1 MNLEQIQEMWEK
13 DSKID
18 PDNLHDESL
27 KIPQLHSKYY
37 TLYNTIT
44 LLRERAREQ
53 YAKVRLERYNYYT
66 GKATAEVYAEE
77 PFPYKVREKDAI
89 QRHLEADDKMNKI
102 DMKIKYYDVMLKFLE
117 EIIRAVSNRTYQIKN
132 AIEWNKFQAGYESRL
147 VRYYRRI
154 MKSFKQLQE
163 ILGGVPNDGY
173 FGHPR
178 LKIEN
183 PFSPPKEKTKKT
195 NGGKG
200 LTNKLGNRA
209 TEIEDM
215 IKNMR

>member
-1 MNLEQIQEMWEK
+1 MNLEQIQEIWEK

-53 YAKVRLERYNYYT
+53 YNKVRLERYNYYT

-89 QRHLEADDKMNKI
+89 QRHLDADDKMNKV
-102 DMKIKYYDVMLKFLE
+102 DMKIKYYDIMLKFLE
-117 EIIRAVSNRTYQIKN
+117 EVIRAVSNRTYQIKN
-132 AIEWNKFQAGYESRL
+132 AIEWNKFQAGY
-147 VRYYRRI
+147 
-154 MKSFKQLQE
+154 
-163 ILGGVPNDGY
+163 N
-173 FGHPR
+173 
-178 LKIEN
+178 
-183 PFSPPKEKTKKT
+183 
-195 NGGKG
+195 
-200 LTNKLGNRA
+200 
-209 TEIEDM
+209 
-215 IKNMR
+215 

>member
-53 YAKVRLERYNYYT
+53 YNKVRLERYNYYT

-89 QRHLEADDKMNKI
+89 QRNLEADDKMNKV
-102 DMKIKYYDVMLKFLE
+102 DMKIKYYDIMLKFLE
-117 EIIRAVSNRTYQIKN
+117 EIIRNISGRTYQIKN
-132 AIEWNKFQAGYESRL
+132 AIEWNKFQAGY
-147 VRYYRRI
+147 
-154 MKSFKQLQE
+154 
-163 ILGGVPNDGY
+163 N
-173 FGHPR
+173 
-178 LKIEN
+178 
-183 PFSPPKEKTKKT
+183 
-195 NGGKG
+195 
-200 LTNKLGNRA
+200 
-209 TEIEDM
+209 
-215 IKNMR
+215 

>member
-1 MNLEQIQEMWEK
+1 MWEK
-13 DSKID
+13 DSHID

-44 LLRERAREQ
+44 LLREKAREQ
-53 YAKVRLERYNYYT
+53 YSKVRLERYNYYT

-117 EIIRAVSNRTYQIKN
+117 EIIRAISNRTYQIKN
-132 AIEWNKFQAGYESRL
+132 AIEWNKFQAG
-147 VRYYRRI
+147 
-154 MKSFKQLQE
+154 
-163 ILGGVPNDGY
+163 
-173 FGHPR
+173 FG
-178 LKIEN
+178 
-183 PFSPPKEKTKKT
+183 
-195 NGGKG
+195 
-200 LTNKLGNRA
+200 
-209 TEIEDM
+209 
-215 IKNMR
+215 

>member
-1 MNLEQIQEMWEK
+1 MDLEKIQAMWEK
-13 DSKID
+13 DSHID

-44 LLRERAREQ
+44 LLREKAREQ
-53 YAKVRLERYNYYT
+53 YNKVRLERYNYYT

-89 QRHLEADDKMNKI
+89 QRHLEADEKMNKI

-132 AIEWNKFQAGYESRL
+132 AIEWNKFQAG
-147 VRYYRRI
+147 
-154 MKSFKQLQE
+154 
-163 ILGGVPNDGY
+163 
-173 FGHPR
+173 FG
-178 LKIEN
+178 
-183 PFSPPKEKTKKT
+183 
-195 NGGKG
+195 
-200 LTNKLGNRA
+200 
-209 TEIEDM
+209 
-215 IKNMR
+215 

>member
-13 DSKID
+13 DCKID

-53 YAKVRLERYNYYT
+53 YSKVRLERYNYYT

-89 QRHLEADDKMNKI
+89 QRHLDADDKMNKV
-102 DMKIKYYDVMLKFLE
+102 DMKIKYYDIMLKFLE
-117 EIIRAVSNRTYQIKN
+117 EIIRNISGRTYQIKN
-132 AIEWNKFQAGYESRL
+132 AIEWNKFQAGY
-147 VRYYRRI
+147 
-154 MKSFKQLQE
+154 
-163 ILGGVPNDGY
+163 N
-173 FGHPR
+173 
-178 LKIEN
+178 
-183 PFSPPKEKTKKT
+183 
-195 NGGKG
+195 
-200 LTNKLGNRA
+200 
-209 TEIEDM
+209 
-215 IKNMR
+215 

>member
-37 TLYNTIT
+37 TLYNTVT

-53 YAKVRLERYNYYT
+53 YSKVRLERYNYYT

-132 AIEWNKFQAGYESRL
+132 AIEWNKFQAG
-147 VRYYRRI
+147 
-154 MKSFKQLQE
+154 
-163 ILGGVPNDGY
+163 
-173 FGHPR
+173 FG
-178 LKIEN
+178 
-183 PFSPPKEKTKKT
+183 
-195 NGGKG
+195 
-200 LTNKLGNRA
+200 
-209 TEIEDM
+209 
-215 IKNMR
+215 

>member
-1 MNLEQIQEMWEK
+1 MDLEKIQAMWEK
-13 DSKID
+13 DSHID

-44 LLRERAREQ
+44 LLRENAREQ
-53 YAKVRLERYNYYT
+53 YSKVRLERYNYYT

-132 AIEWNKFQAGYESRL
+132 AIEWNKFQAG
-147 VRYYRRI
+147 
-154 MKSFKQLQE
+154 
-163 ILGGVPNDGY
+163 
-173 FGHPR
+173 FG
-178 LKIEN
+178 
-183 PFSPPKEKTKKT
+183 
-195 NGGKG
+195 
-200 LTNKLGNRA
+200 
-209 TEIEDM
+209 
-215 IKNMR
+215 

>member
-37 TLYNTIT
+37 TIYNTIT

-53 YAKVRLERYNYYT
+53 YSKVKLERYNYYT

-89 QRHLEADDKMNKI
+89 QRHLEADDKMNKV
-102 DMKIKYYDVMLKFLE
+102 DMEIKYYDIMLKFLE
-117 EIIRAVSNRTYQIKN
+117 EVIRAVSNRTYQIKN
-132 AIEWNKFQAGYESRL
+132 AIEWNKFQAGY
-147 VRYYRRI
+147 
-154 MKSFKQLQE
+154 
-163 ILGGVPNDGY
+163 N
-173 FGHPR
+173 
-178 LKIEN
+178 
-183 PFSPPKEKTKKT
+183 
-195 NGGKG
+195 
-200 LTNKLGNRA
+200 
-209 TEIEDM
+209 
-215 IKNMR
+215 

>member
-53 YAKVRLERYNYYT
+53 YSKVRLERYNYYT
-66 GKATAEVYAEE
+66 GKAPAEVYVEE

-89 QRHLEADDKMNKI
+89 QRHLEADDKMNKV
-102 DMKIKYYDVMLKFLE
+102 DMKIKNYDIMLKFLE
-117 EIIRAVSNRTYQIKN
+117 EVIRAVSNRTYQIKN
-132 AIEWNKFQAGYESRL
+132 AIEWNKFQAGY
-147 VRYYRRI
+147 
-154 MKSFKQLQE
+154 
-163 ILGGVPNDGY
+163 N
-173 FGHPR
+173 
-178 LKIEN
+178 
-183 PFSPPKEKTKKT
+183 
-195 NGGKG
+195 
-200 LTNKLGNRA
+200 
-209 TEIEDM
+209 
-215 IKNMR
+215 

>member
-1 MNLEQIQEMWEK
+1 MNLEQIQDMWEK

-44 LLRERAREQ
+44 LLREKARES

-117 EIIRAVSNRTYQIKN
+117 EIIRNISGRTYQIKN
-132 AIEWNKFQAGYESRL
+132 AIEWNKFQAGY
-147 VRYYRRI
+147 
-154 MKSFKQLQE
+154 
-163 ILGGVPNDGY
+163 N
-173 FGHPR
+173 
-178 LKIEN
+178 
-183 PFSPPKEKTKKT
+183 
-195 NGGKG
+195 
-200 LTNKLGNRA
+200 
-209 TEIEDM
+209 
-215 IKNMR
+215 

>member
-44 LLRERAREQ
+44 LLRERTREQ

-89 QRHLEADDKMNKI
+89 QRHLDADDKMNKV
-102 DMKIKYYDVMLKFLE
+102 DMKIKYYDIMLKFLE
-117 EIIRAVSNRTYQIKN
+117 EIIRNISGRTYQIKN
-132 AIEWNKFQAGYESRL
+132 AIEWNKFQAGY
-147 VRYYRRI
+147 
-154 MKSFKQLQE
+154 
-163 ILGGVPNDGY
+163 N
-173 FGHPR
+173 
-178 LKIEN
+178 
-183 PFSPPKEKTKKT
+183 
-195 NGGKG
+195 
-200 LTNKLGNRA
+200 
-209 TEIEDM
+209 
-215 IKNMR
+215 

>member
-1 MNLEQIQEMWEK
+1 MNLEQIQEMWER

-44 LLRERAREQ
+44 LLREKARES
-53 YAKVRLERYNYYT
+53 YAKDKLERYNYYT

-117 EIIRAVSNRTYQIKN
+117 EIIRIVSNRTYQIKN
-132 AIEWNKFQAGYESRL
+132 AIEWNKFQAG
-147 VRYYRRI
+147 
-154 MKSFKQLQE
+154 F
-163 ILGGVPNDGY
+163 N
-173 FGHPR
+173 
-178 LKIEN
+178 
-183 PFSPPKEKTKKT
+183 
-195 NGGKG
+195 
-200 LTNKLGNRA
+200 
-209 TEIEDM
+209 
-215 IKNMR
+215 